1 MLNAYYILSSVW
13 DAGDT
18 EVSATA
24 PAIGVHS
31 LFMENE
37 KMNKLIITFS
47 ILLCISMGN
56 IFSLIALNILK
67 LVSK

>member
-1 MLNAYYILSSVW
+1 
-13 DAGDT
+13 
-18 EVSATA
+18 
-24 PAIGVHS
+24 
-31 LFMENE
+31 MENE

-47 ILLCISMGN
+47 VSLGN